1 MIFLKSFAA
10 GLIAVLATA
19 VAIAVTAIVALFL
32 LSARNQAKD
41 TVIGWDPVE
50 FGRAPF
56 AWIIFLF
63 AFAAGFY
70 WQHRRLAAH

>member
-1 MIFLKSFAA
+1 
-10 GLIAVLATA
+10 V
-19 VAIAVTAIVALFL
+19 AIVALFL
-32 LSARNQAKD
+32 LTARNQAND

-50 FGRAPF
+50 FGRAPL

-70 WQHRRLAAH
+70 WQYRRLAAH